1 MTFSEGFITYFTQV
15 MDVVHILSILLF
27 VVGFVILFWPNRI
40 NKRNVIL
47 LSIVTFCE
55 CVAVIFVPALVFAL
69 SNMINGSMEL
79 KAVLY
84 SFAVPLIIVASALV
98 FTKLPHG
105 SNVRKTH
112 IYLKTYILVATAIIV
127 DVLAKN
133 IGFFAG
139 QTSPD
144 FAFGVDMARLLPY
157 FLFPLM
163 CLLLHKV
170 DIHRYRNLSKEMII
184 IITGLCSVLI
194 ATGIYEHID
203 STLDT
208 EVNILFSILDTLL
221 LLILGYSYYA
231 TYKNVENRHKITNL
245 EVQKTLEDAER
256 MSIEIDRNNREEL
269 EKIRHD
275 IKNQFS
281 YLGVLIKQGK
291 IDEAQKYVDDYL
303 DSSNNKILYS
313 FSCSNGVIN
322 SIINLELTKAK
333 IRDIPIDVKVVVP
346 PRLPFK
352 DIDLVS
358 LLTNAI
364 DNALENYYSE
374 TKEPIKV
381 RILKQNDFIR
391 FMVSNPVN
399 MKNINTN
406 NLTTTRKA
414 GRGHGYGT
422 KIVRNIASI
431 YGGYVDYDVENNT
444 FVCDVLLNLNI
455 EEIKNV

>member
-15 MDVVHILSILLF
+15 MDVIHILSNFLF
-27 VVGFVILFWPNRI
+27 VAGFVILFWPQVI
-40 NKRNVIL
+40 NKRNIIL
-47 LSIVTFCE
+47 LSIVALCE

-69 SNMINGSMEL
+69 ANMINGSMEI

-84 SFAVPLIIVASALV
+84 SFSIPLIIVVSALI
-98 FTKLPHG
+98 FSRLPHG

-112 IYLKTYILVATAIIV
+112 IFLKTYILVATSLIV

-139 QTSPD
+139 RTSPE
-144 FAFGVDMARLLPY
+144 FTIGVNLARLLPY
-157 FLFPLM
+157 VLFPLM
-163 CLLLHKV
+163 CLLLHVV

-184 IITGLCSVLI
+184 IITGLCSALLGV
-194 ATGIYEHID
+194 GIYEHID
-203 STLDT
+203 STLYT

-303 DSSNNKILYS
+303 DSSSNKILYS
-313 FSCSNGVIN
+313 FSCSNDVIN

-333 IRDIPIDVKVVVP
+333 IRGIPIDVKVVVP

-352 DIDLVS
+352 DIDMVS
-358 LLTNAI
+358 LLTNSI
-364 DNALENYYSE
+364 DNALENYFSE
-374 TKEPIKV
+374 KEEPIRV

-391 FMVSNPVN
+391 LVVSNPVDMN
-399 MKNINTN
+399 KIDVKH
-406 NLTTTRKA
+406 LTSTHKK

-422 KIVRNIASI
+422 KIIRNIAAT
-431 YGGYVDYDVENNT
+431 YNGYVDFNVENDI
-444 FVCDVLLNLNI
+444 FICDVLLNLNI
-455 EEIKNV
+455 EDNK